1 MCPNREH
8 VKSIFTTIA
17 KYLLIVL
24 FVSYYVGGTAFT
36 HTHYFLTYS
45 ITHTQPFLPGADG
58 LPHHTH
64 SSSAFNTIGELDDI
78 MMEAAALC
86 LTLVTA
92 WVLLS
97 VFIQQHKYI
106 TPVCSVRNV
115 SLRAP
120 PFRIK

>member
-36 HTHYFLTYS
+36 HTHYFPTYS
-45 ITHTQPFLPGADG
+45 ITHSHPFLPGADG

-64 SSSAFNTIGELDDI
+64 NSSAFNTIEELDDI
-78 MMEAAALC
+78 
-86 LTLVTA
+86 
-92 WVLLS
+92 
-97 VFIQQHKYI
+97 IGD
-106 TPVCSVRNV
+106 
-115 SLRAP
+115 SLGTS
-120 PFRIK
+120 FRVHSTTQVYNSRTFST

>member
-1 MCPNREH
+1 MPNREH
-8 VKSIFTTIA
+8 VKSICSAIA
-17 KYLLIVL
+17 KYLLVIL
-24 FVSYYVGGTAFT
+24 FISFYVGGTAFT
-36 HTHYFLTYS
+36 HTHYFPTYS
-45 ITHTQPFLPGADG
+45 ITHSHPFLPGADG

-64 SSSAFNTIGELDDI
+64 SSTAFNTIQELDDI
-78 MMEAAALC
+78 MLEAAALC
-86 LTLVTA
+86 FVLAAA

-106 TPVCSVRNV
+106 TPVRLVRNT

>member
-36 HTHYFLTYS
+36 HTHYFPTYS
-45 ITHTQPFLPGADG
+45 ITHSHPFLPGADG

-64 SSSAFNTIGELDDI
+64 NSSAFNTIEELDDI

-86 LTLVTA
+86 L
-92 WVLLS
+92 
-97 VFIQQHKYI
+97 II
-106 TPVCSVRNV
+106 GD
-115 SLRAP
+115 SLGTS
-120 PFRIK
+120 FRVHSTTQVYNSRTFST

>member
-1 MCPNREH
+1 M
-8 VKSIFTTIA
+8 KSICRAIA
-17 KYLLIVL
+17 KYLLVVL

-36 HTHYFLTYS
+36 HTHYFPTYS
-45 ITHTQPFLPGADG
+45 ITHSHPFLPGADG

-64 SSSAFNTIGELDDI
+64 SSTAFNTIQELDDI

-92 WVLLS
+92 WVLLA

-106 TPVCSVRNV
+106 TPVRLVPNV